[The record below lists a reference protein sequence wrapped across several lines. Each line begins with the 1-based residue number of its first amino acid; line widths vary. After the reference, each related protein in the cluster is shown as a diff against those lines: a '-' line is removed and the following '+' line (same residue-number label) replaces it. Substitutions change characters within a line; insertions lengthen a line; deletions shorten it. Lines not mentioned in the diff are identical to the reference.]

1 MMKMSVDEEQDTG
14 AGWRYG
20 RKREKKDSQLQ
31 LSHQLYEKTGRKEG
45 TLQIRCKEASARWF
59 HASLPQLQ
67 HTDAGRHS
75 LGHSYPDGTEFRK
88 ILWIKLHDPSDEFL
102 FCDHVPSKTLI

>member
-1 MMKMSVDEEQDTG
+1 MRSRILVQDGDTDE
-14 AGWRYG
+14 
-20 RKREKKDSQLQ
+20 RKRRRI
-31 LSHQLYEKTGRKEG
+31 LSFRLAISLPEHGKEG

-75 LGHSYPDGTEFRK
+75 LGHNYPNGTEFRK
-88 ILWIKLHDPSDEFL
+88 IRWIKLHDPSDEFL
-102 FCDHVPSKTLI
+102 FSDYVP